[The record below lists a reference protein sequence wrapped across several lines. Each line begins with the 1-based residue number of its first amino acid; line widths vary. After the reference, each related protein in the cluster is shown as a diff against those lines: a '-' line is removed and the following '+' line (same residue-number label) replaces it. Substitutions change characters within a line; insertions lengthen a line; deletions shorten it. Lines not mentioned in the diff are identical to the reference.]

1 MNRKLPE
8 VNWLIKRHLRVSQRG
23 PEWTEEGRGRSP
35 SAERAA
41 VVWLGRLPP
50 GLQWAVRGQRPERG
64 DRSGTGERR
73 GAAGAEVAVPGLWNC
88 RFRRVSHFR
97 KILRVC
103 FPCRGGVYNLLKG
116 TFRLSN
122 CNILKSVRNEISTQI
137 SLYVCVVC
145 SNAWVYVKCGSEV
158 RRALQV

>member
-1 MNRKLPE
+1 M
-8 VNWLIKRHLRVSQRG
+8 S
-23 PEWTEEGRGRSP
+23 
-35 SAERAA
+35 
-41 VVWLGRLPP
+41 
-50 GLQWAVRGQRPERG
+50 GQRPERG